1 MGKLTIFQW
10 MTSQQRA
17 YGQQKLD
24 WVQLEKR
31 ENEVKR
37 GIKGLD
43 PKGGEEME
51 ENAIEAQYKIL

>member
-1 MGKLTIFQW
+1 MDDITTTCIW
-10 MTSQQRA
+10 
-17 YGQQKLD
+17 QQKLD